1 MFYVYVLRSWTTGEL
16 YTGSTSDL
24 TRRIAE
30 HNEGASR
37 STKHARPW
45 ELVHEEE
52 FFTRTEGV
60 RREHLESAAADLLSR
75 GSGVPH
81 RGGPPGAP
89 LRLTLRRVRWLLSS
103 PLI

>member
-1 MFYVYVLRSWTTGEL
+1 MFYVYVLRSRTTGEL

-45 ELVHEEE
+45 ELVHQEE
-52 FFTRTEGV
+52 FVTRTEAV
-60 RREHLESAAADLLSR
+60 RREHHLKTGKGRDELHRLLGQLKAR
-75 GSGVPH
+75 
-81 RGGPPGAP
+81 
-89 LRLTLRRVRWLLSS
+89 SS
-103 PLI
+103 VG